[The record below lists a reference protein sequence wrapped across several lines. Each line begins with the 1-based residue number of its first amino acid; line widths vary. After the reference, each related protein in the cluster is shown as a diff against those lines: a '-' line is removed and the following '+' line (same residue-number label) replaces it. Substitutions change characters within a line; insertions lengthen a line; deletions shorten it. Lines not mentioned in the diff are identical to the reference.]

1 MINGVDACQAKQIV
15 AECNV
20 RLHSY
25 GLRFDFKGGGKCGEY
40 SIGIRAVE
48 TEGRSPLPM
57 RRYTENMLRGLDGF
71 ENWVMDTAKEDAFR
85 RHAKQHG
92 YFPDYRT
99 PELLHYWLKH
109 IFPTILWIFR
119 RQLCGQDLFSFRRST
134 EKGIDDATTD

>member
-1 MINGVDACQAKQIV
+1 MGGHTWNIPKVCPRAYRPGSGTGGFFVRRMINGVDAAQAKQIV

-25 GLRFDFKGGGKCGEY
+25 GLRFDFGEGGKCGEY

-85 RHAKQHG
+85 RHAKQYG
-92 YFPDYRT
+92 YFPDNQT
-99 PELLHYWLKH
+99 PELLF
-109 IFPTILWIFR
+109 I
-119 RQLCGQDLFSFRRST
+119 
-134 EKGIDDATTD
+134 